1 MSSLPLHPRQQKAIE
16 TDWAAR
22 LIPGAGASA
31 REKRAWRST
40 GTKIFFRDAATLLP
54 FAAAKD
60 SERFSTRPFSGKQG
74 SARTNGLWVTLPD
87 YAIGM
92 FAWAVIAQICV
103 RLSLGF
109 PIAPL
114 AGLHPVWPVSHTL
127 IGIALLHGVLIN
139 RFNLTSRLQTAN
151 THLREQLHAMGSAV
165 FWGTLALS
173 VALHLQGCTG
183 PTEAAIWSAGM
194 LHFVLF
200 SAWRWLRRNSRDSG
214 LQSTRGVRNAL
225 IVGAGTAGRRIA
237 KHIEEHPEMD
247 RSVYG
252 FLDDKRPLGNGIV
265 GRTSEL
271 TELARSGFV
280 DEVILAAPQDQ
291 EVILRMLH
299 SARLLHLDLKIAPQ
313 LFGCEPAGKLESLG
327 NIPLISLHE
336 EKVPVAG
343 LLVKRAMDVA
353 ASGIAIIVLAPALF
367 LIAILIKLESSG
379 PILYKAPR
387 AGRKRR
393 PFPCYKFRTMVS
405 NADDLKKSLRE
416 RNQRSGPFFKITHD
430 PRITR
435 IGRFLRR
442 YSLDELPQLWNVL
455 RGDMSMVGA
464 AASSAG

>member
-1 MSSLPLHPRQQKAIE
+1 
-16 TDWAAR
+16 
-22 LIPGAGASA
+22 
-31 REKRAWRST
+31 
-40 GTKIFFRDAATLLP
+40 
-54 FAAAKD
+54 
-60 SERFSTRPFSGKQG
+60 
-74 SARTNGLWVTLPD
+74 
-87 YAIGM
+87 
-92 FAWAVIAQICV
+92 
-103 RLSLGF
+103 
-109 PIAPL
+109 
-114 AGLHPVWPVSHTL
+114 
-127 IGIALLHGVLIN
+127 
-139 RFNLTSRLQTAN
+139 
-151 THLREQLHAMGSAV
+151 
-165 FWGTLALS
+165 
-173 VALHLQGCTG
+173 
-183 PTEAAIWSAGM
+183 M

-416 RNQRSGPFFKITHD
+416 RNQRSSPFFKITHD
-430 PRITR
+430 PKSRA
-435 IGRFLRR
+435 LY
-442 YSLDELPQLWNVL
+442 YSF
-455 RGDMSMVGA
+455 A
-464 AASSAG
+464 ATAWTNFRNFGMC